1 MNGCRIPVLENKNS
15 GSVSGITVL
24 KYFDQLCLL
33 IAFFKIPECFPE
45 GCVSYKISVFQ
56 ETEKSNYPQSWPQN
70 RNVAGF
76 WKADLHLYM
85 TFPEAGDQVDLLV
98 GGASHQCGGNI
109 CTHIPILQNSG
120 NECFAV
126 LGTVMN
132 LRIYCVRKAQ
142 IDAAGFQNNFI
153 KMADPGFPAPRM
165 KLIKM
170 NVLFMLSEIKYEIAE
185 QTDSETTVKVMLKH
199 VVDHV
204 KHILGRGKNRVWLAV
219 YDVCIRLDIL
229 S

>member
-76 WKADLHLYM
+76 WKADLHLDVS
-85 TFPEAGDQVDLLV
+85 FFEISKEVNLLIRT
-98 GGASHQCGGNI
+98 ASNQ
-109 CTHIPILQNSG
+109 
-120 NECFAV
+120 
-126 LGTVMN
+126 
-132 LRIYCVRKAQ
+132 
-142 IDAAGFQNNFI
+142 
-153 KMADPGFPAPRM
+153 
-165 KLIKM
+165 
-170 NVLFMLSEIKYEIAE
+170 
-185 QTDSETTVKVMLKH
+185 
-199 VVDHV
+199 
-204 KHILGRGKNRVWLAV
+204 
-219 YDVCIRLDIL
+219 
-229 S
+229 

>member
-1 MNGCRIPVLENKNS
+1 MKSL
-15 GSVSGITVL
+15 
-24 KYFDQLCLL
+24 
-33 IAFFKIPECFPE
+33 PECCISY
-45 GCVSYKISVFQ
+45 CVSVADKTDKCDTPECRPEDWIM
-56 ETEKSNYPQSWPQN
+56 
-70 RNVAGF
+70 AGF

-204 KHILGRGKNRVWLAV
+204 KHILGSHTRFFPLPSM
-219 YDVCIRLDIL
+219 CFT
-229 S
+229 